1 MNEKISVIIP
11 TKNRA
16 QDVIKC
22 LKSISIQ
29 TMLPDEIIIVDSS
42 DTKNLKSLLDPF
54 ENFSI
59 KYIHDIEASLT
70 RAENIGIENSIG
82 DIIIILDDDVI
93 LDKNHIKE
101 IMRVFNNYP
110 AEKIGG
116 VTGNVVSNQPK
127 NLIKKIF
134 SFGGQIFATMFF
146 LLRYGNGKFQLSGMP
161 TTIRNTDKITE
172 CEFLFGSDMAF
183 RKEVISEFKFDEN
196 FHGYS
201 WGEDDDIAYRVSRKY
216 QNFYTPFA
224 KFVHTGSP
232 SARSNKY
239 AEMKMGIE
247 NHYYLFRKNLPQDFK
262 HKFAFWWSVVG
273 LFVRETIMGVMKR
286 DGSGVRGLVSGFVN
300 IIKRKQQGRGQL
312 CQCIL

>member
-29 TMLPDEIIIVDSS
+29 TILPDEVVIVDSS
-42 DTKNLKSLLDPF
+42 DTEELKSALNSFDDL
-54 ENFSI
+54 NI
-59 KYIHDIEASLT
+59 KYIHDIKASLT

-101 IMRVFNNYP
+101 LMRVFDNYP

-116 VTGNVVSNQPK
+116 VTGNVMSNQPK
-127 NLIKKIF
+127 SPIKKFF
-134 SFGGQIFATMFF
+134 SFGMQVFATMFF
-146 LLRYGNGKFQLSGMP
+146 TTRYGNGKFQLSGMP
-161 TTIRNTDKITE
+161 TTIRNADKITE
-172 CEFLFGSDMAF
+172 CEFLFGCDMAF
-183 RKEVISEFKFDEN
+183 RNEVISEFKFDEN

-216 QNFYTPFA
+216 QNIYTPFA

-239 AEMKMGIE
+239 GEMKMGIE

-273 LFVRETIMGVMKR
+273 LFVREGITMAVRGNS
-286 DGSGVRGLVSGFVN
+286 SGMRGLVSGISPILKWN
-300 IIKRKQQGRGQL
+300 QQGR
-312 CQCIL
+312 

>member
-22 LKSISIQ
+22 LKSITIQ

-54 ENFSI
+54 ENFNI
-59 KYIHDIEASLT
+59 NYIHDIKASLT
-70 RAENIGIENSIG
+70 RAENIGVENSIG

-101 IMRVFNNYP
+101 IMYVFNNYP

-116 VTGNVVSNQPK
+116 VTGNVMSNQPK
-127 NLIKKIF
+127 NSIKRFF
-134 SFGGQIFATMFF
+134 SFGMHVFATMFF

-161 TTIRNTDKITE
+161 TTIRNADKITE
-172 CEFLFGSDMAF
+172 CEFLFGCDMAF
-183 RKEVISEFKFDEN
+183 RKDVIAEFKFDEN

-216 QNFYTPFA
+216 QNLYTPSA
-224 KFVHTGSP
+224 KFVHTGAP
-232 SARSNKY
+232 SMGGNKY

-247 NHYYLFRKNLPQDFK
+247 NHYYLFRKNLPQNLK

-273 LFVRETIMGVMKR
+273 LFVNEAIMGGMKR
-286 DGSGVRGLVSGFVN
+286 DSRGVRGLASGMKE
-300 IIKRKQQGRGQL
+300 ILKRGQRDKW
-312 CQCIL
+312 

>member
-1 MNEKISVIIP
+1 MNEKLSVIIP
-11 TKNRA
+11 TKNRTE
-16 QDVIKC
+16 DVIRC
-22 LKSISIQ
+22 LESIKVQ
-29 TMLPDEIIIVDSS
+29 TTLPDEVVIVDSS
-42 DTKNLKSLLDPF
+42 DTEELKSALDSF
-54 ENFSI
+54 NDLNI

-93 LDKNHIKE
+93 LEKTHIKE
-101 IMRVFNNYP
+101 IMRVFDNYP

-116 VTGNVVSNQPK
+116 VTGNVISNQPK
-127 NLIKKIF
+127 SLIKRFFRFGTQVF
-134 SFGGQIFATMFF
+134 STMFF
-146 LLRYGNGKFQLSGMP
+146 ITRYGNGKFQLSGMP
-161 TTIRNTDKITE
+161 TTIRNADKITE
-172 CEFLFGSDMAF
+172 CEFLFGCDMAF
-183 RKEVISEFKFDEN
+183 RKDVISEIKFDEN

-300 IIKRKQQGRGQL
+300 IIKRNQQGR
-312 CQCIL
+312 